1 MKKEKI
7 KTIYIIIFCIT
18 FIGLFTFVLSN
29 KLGFSNKYTKN
40 IISKKQNEKQEFFK
54 NYLKNNQLKIKE
66 LIQDRSLEID
76 DQKNIIMIGR
86 NKKELENEYFD
97 IKISLE
103 NNLAKISIN
112 KLFKDVMLDKER
124 KVDESYLNEVVNLIN
139 ISFDLKL
146 DSNNILLLKKYLK
159 DNYINIRN
167 VENVDNLKENYTTK
181 QITILNYKIEF
192 KLEDNILN
200 FYISFLK
207 T

>member
-7 KTIYIIIFCIT
+7 KTLYIIIFCIT
-18 FIGLFTFVLSN
+18 FITLFTFVLSN
-29 KLGFSNKYTKN
+29 KFILLNQNKKEIVT
-40 IISKKQNEKQEFFK
+40 KKQNEKQEFFQD
-54 NYLKNNQLKIKE
+54 YLKNNQFKIKD
-66 LIQDRSLEID
+66 LIQNRSLKID

-124 KVDESYLNEVVNLIN
+124 KVDENYLNEVINLIN
-139 ISFDLKL
+139 ITFDLKL
-146 DSNNILLLKKYLK
+146 DSNNFLVLKSYLK

-167 VENVDNLKENYTTK
+167 LENVENLKEKDTIK
-181 QITILNYKIEF
+181 KITILNYKVEF

-200 FYISFLK
+200 FYISF
-207 T
+207 